1 MMLKMMLKMK
11 YDFENER
18 INVELMLSQSSTKIN
33 LKNEH
38 IDSTLIQCF
47 GHLFHIGQL
56 QIVRFVIIA
65 SLSV

>member
-38 IDSTLIQCF
+38 IDSTLIQCC